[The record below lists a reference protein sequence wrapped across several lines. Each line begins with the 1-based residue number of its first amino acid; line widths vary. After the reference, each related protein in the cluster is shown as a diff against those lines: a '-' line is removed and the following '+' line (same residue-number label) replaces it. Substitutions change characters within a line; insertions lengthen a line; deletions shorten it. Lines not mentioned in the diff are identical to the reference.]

1 MRLVSAAR
9 IALNAAMPDAD
20 SALLFVVDD
29 DADLRG
35 MLQQYLGRHGFEVVA
50 MPTADE
56 LLRRLP
62 RRRPDLVVLDLMM
75 PGTSGLQAL
84 RKLRADGDDLPL
96 ILLTA
101 RGDDIDR
108 IIGLEMGADDYLA
121 KPFNPRELLARIQ
134 TVLRRRQPPAGGAP
148 RAGPALRLGDHLLD
162 LQSRTLQGAGAP
174 IRLSSGEF
182 ALISALAAHPLKPLS
197 RERLI
202 DMTRGGGAELS
213 ERSVDVQILRLR
225 KLIERDP
232 ENPLLIQTVRGIGY
246 VFVPAR
252 DA

>member
-1 MRLVSAAR
+1 
-9 IALNAAMPDAD
+9 MPTMPNTDN
-20 SALLFVVDD
+20 SLLFVVDD
-29 DADLRG
+29 DADLRN
-35 MLQQYLGRHGFEVVA
+35 MLQQYLGRQGFEVVG
-50 MPTADE
+50 MPSADE

-75 PGTSGLQAL
+75 PGTSGLEAL
-84 RKLRADGDDLPL
+84 RKLRADGDEVPL

-108 IIGLEMGADDYLA
+108 ILGLEMGADDYLA
-121 KPFNPRELLARIQ
+121 KPFNPRELLARIH
-134 TVLRRRQPPAGGAP
+134 TVLRRQQPAASGAP
-148 RAGPALRLGDHLLD
+148 KAGEALRVGDYLLD
-162 LQSRTLQGAGAP
+162 LQCRTLQGSGAP

-213 ERSVDVQILRLR
+213 ERSVDVQIARLR
-225 KLIERDP
+225 KLVERDP
-232 ENPLLIQTVRGIGY
+232 ENPVLIQTVRGIGY
-246 VFVPAR
+246 VFVPAE
-252 DA
+252 AM